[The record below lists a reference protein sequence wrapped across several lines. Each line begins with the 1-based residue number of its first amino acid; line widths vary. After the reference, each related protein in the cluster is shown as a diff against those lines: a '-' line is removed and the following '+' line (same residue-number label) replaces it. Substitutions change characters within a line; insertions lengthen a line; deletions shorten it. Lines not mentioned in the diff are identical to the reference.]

1 MADSSRRYSYLEH
14 LSVDRLEELLDLAVN
29 TDEEEKTEYVD
40 AILEVIVRK
49 EKESPTGRLTDV
61 DKAWADFQTYYNT
74 EDGRGQTLHFTE
86 EPKDFAETKP
96 AKNRTLRKVWK
107 TVLLVATI
115 AICLLF
121 SMVAAQAAGFDIL
134 GALARWT
141 DDVFTFG
148 TVQPKTIDLP
158 SSEAVDAHKEES
170 VENTPSFKISEKLPY
185 SSFQEALDAYSVTEV
200 SEPSQLPNGYV
211 LDEVCGLDGAQLHL
225 EAVYVNEMNYLSI
238 SLVSHNGMPST
249 QVEKTAEPVETFKVG
264 NTTFY
269 LMKNTDNYA
278 VIWLTEH
285 YECLIMAS
293 LSIERDALKNIV
305 CSMVD

>member
-86 EPKDFAETKP
+86 EPKGFAETKP

-107 TVLLVATI
+107 TVLLAATI

-158 SSEAVDAHKEES
+158 SSETLDAHKEES
-170 VENTPSFKISEKLPY
+170 VENTPSFKISEKLSY

-200 SEPSQLPNGYV
+200 SEPSRLPNGYI

-225 EAVYVNEMNYLSI
+225 EAVYVNEMDYLSI
-238 SLVSHNGMPST
+238 SLVSHNDMPST
-249 QVEKTAEPVETFKVG
+249 QVEKTAEPAEIFESG

-269 LMKNTDNYA
+269 LMKNADNYT

-293 LSIERDALKNIV
+293 LSIERDALKDV
-305 CSMVD
+305 ACSMVD

>member
-148 TVQPKTIDLP
+148 TVQPKTIDTP
-158 SSEAVDAHKEES
+158 YSETANNREEGS
-170 VENTPSFKISEKLPY
+170 ARRTPSIKISEKLPY

-200 SEPSQLPNGYV
+200 SEPSKLPDGYS
-211 LDEVCGLDGAQLHL
+211 LDYVCALNANDFSLD
-225 EAVYVNEMNYLSI
+225 AVYTNGDDILSI
-238 SLVSHNGMPST
+238 SIITHNGNPSG
-249 QVEKTAEPVETFKVG
+249 QVEKTERPPEVFEIG

-269 LMKNTDNYA
+269 LVENIDNYA

-285 YECLIMAS
+285 YECFILSS
-293 LSIERDALKNIV
+293 LNVDKNILKDMIY
-305 CSMVD
+305 SMID

>member
-107 TVLLVATI
+107 TILLVATI

-148 TVQPKTIDLP
+148 TVQPKTIDTP
-158 SSEAVDAHKEES
+158 YSETANNREEGS
-170 VENTPSFKISEKLPY
+170 ARRTPSIKISEELPY

-200 SEPSQLPNGYV
+200 SEPSKLPDGYA
-211 LDEVCGLDGAQLHL
+211 LDQIWGLDGQQLSL
-225 EAVYVNEMNYLSI
+225 EAVYTNGENLLSI
-238 SLVSHNGMPST
+238 SIISHNGDPSG
-249 QVEKTAEPVETFKVG
+249 QIEKTDKDPEIFEVG
-264 NTTFY
+264 NMTFY
-269 LMKNTDNYA
+269 LVENIRNYT

-285 YECLIMAS
+285 YECIIIAP
-293 LSIERDALKNIV
+293 LSVERVVLKDIV
-305 CSMVD
+305 YSMFD

>member
-29 TDEEEKTEYVD
+29 TDEEENTEYVD

-49 EKESPTGRLTDV
+49 EKEKPTGRLTNV

-86 EPKDFAETKP
+86 ESEIYADAMPTKHG
-96 AKNRTLRKVWK
+96 TLRKMWK
-107 TVLLVATI
+107 TALLAATI
-115 AICLLF
+115 ALCLLF
-121 SMVAAQAAGFDIL
+121 SIVAAQAAGFDIL

-148 TVQPKTIDLP
+148 TVQPKTIDIP
-158 SSEAVDAHKEES
+158 SSETGDNHKEES
-170 VENTPSFKISEKLPY
+170 VENTSSFKISEKLPY

-200 SEPSQLPNGYV
+200 SEPSRLPSGYV

-225 EAVYVNEMNYLSI
+225 EAVYVNEMDYLSI
-238 SLVSHNGMPST
+238 SLVSHNGRPST
-249 QVEKTAEPVETFKVG
+249 QVEKTDEPVEIFEAG
-264 NTTFY
+264 NITFY

-293 LSIERDALKNIV
+293 LSIEHDALKDVIY
-305 CSMVD
+305 SMVD